1 MQSLMLAVLLGLLV
15 CCQGVGAQD
24 VYTAEPW
31 EGAHADLIYDRSP
44 PPVQLQVRDE
54 TSPATASSIRSLP
67 TGTDEST
74 SAISTA
80 TPTAAGNLPTPF
92 DSSLGNNFTAPSCP
106 TFFRNFMSNE
116 TFVNCLPLSLLLQTS
131 NSFFTALQSPVLLAQ
146 TMDASCS
153 ANFTH
158 CSALMSSL
166 ARTIKQ
172 PSTCGDDYKL
182 QNPMVRQAYAGFVA
196 YETLYRVG
204 CLTDADG
211 DYCFSNAV
219 SNMTAPTS
227 SYVYYLPLGVQL
239 PAGTRPSCNDCL
251 QDTMQVFAQ
260 AAANKSTPLAET
272 YGDAG
277 QMIQMACGPS
287 YAVDAVQRTNA
298 AAAAAM
304 GSPPVGLGVTVLLAM
319 VVSLICL

>member
-1 MQSLMLAVLLGLLV
+1 M
-15 CCQGVGAQD
+15 
-24 VYTAEPW
+24 
-31 EGAHADLIYDRSP
+31 
-44 PPVQLQVRDE
+44 
-54 TSPATASSIRSLP
+54 
-67 TGTDEST
+67 
-74 SAISTA
+74 
-80 TPTAAGNLPTPF
+80 
-92 DSSLGNNFTAPSCP
+92 
-106 TFFRNFMSNE
+106 
-116 TFVNCLPLSLLLQTS
+116 NCLPLSLLLQTS
-131 NSFFTALQSPVLLAQ
+131 NSFFTALKSPVLLAQ

-153 ANFTH
+153 ANFTQ
-158 CSALMSSL
+158 CSVLMSSL

-172 PSTCGDDYKL
+172 PSNCREDYKL
-182 QNPMVRQAYAGFVA
+182 ENPMVRQAYNGFLA

-239 PAGTRPSCNDCL
+239 PAGTRPTCNDCL

-260 AAANKSTPLAET
+260 AAANKSVPLSET
-272 YGDAG
+272 YENAG

-298 AAAAAM
+298 AAGSS
-304 GSPPVGLGVTVLLAM
+304 GSPPVGLGITVLLAV

>member
-1 MQSLMLAVLLGLLV
+1 
-15 CCQGVGAQD
+15 
-24 VYTAEPW
+24 
-31 EGAHADLIYDRSP
+31 
-44 PPVQLQVRDE
+44 
-54 TSPATASSIRSLP
+54 
-67 TGTDEST
+67 
-74 SAISTA
+74 
-80 TPTAAGNLPTPF
+80 
-92 DSSLGNNFTAPSCP
+92 
-106 TFFRNFMSNE
+106 
-116 TFVNCLPLSLLLQTS
+116 TS
-131 NSFFTALQSPVLLAQ
+131 NSFFTALQTPVLLAQ

-153 ANFTH
+153 ANFTQ

-182 QNPMVRQAYAGFVA
+182 ENPMVRQAYAGFVA

-204 CLTDADG
+204 CLTDSDG

-260 AAANKSTPLAET
+260 AAANKSVPLAET

-298 AAAAAM
+298 AAAGAM

-319 VVSLICL
+319 VVSLVCL